1 MKHGRAVGLAATF
14 SLLAGAC
21 GGESAPEPKT
31 AAKGGGDA
39 AEECLHGANVKR
51 AKPKD
56 PGPIGLDHILV
67 RHRDIKGV
75 DDSITRSRGE
85 ACLRA
90 LEALK
95 KLQAGAEWDTVVGE
109 YSDERGAASRG
120 GALGT
125 VTEDMLDREFA
136 AAAYELELD
145 QISYVV
151 ETKRGFHVI
160 HRLE

>member
-1 MKHGRAVGLAATF
+1 MDRSAVGLAASF
-14 SLLAGAC
+14 LIVVGAC
-21 GGESAPEPKT
+21 GGSSTPEPKT
-31 AAKGGGDA
+31 AASGGAEAG
-39 AEECLHGANVKR
+39 EECIHAANVKR
-51 AKPKD
+51 EKPKS
-56 PGPIGLDHILV
+56 PGPISLDHILV
-67 RHRDIKGV
+67 RHRDIEGV
-75 DDSITRSRGE
+75 DESITRSRDQ

-95 KLQAGAEWDTVVGE
+95 KLQGGADWDTVVGE

-120 GALGT
+120 GSLGT
-125 VTEDMLDREFA
+125 VTEEMLAPEFA